1 MDLETVMLGE
11 VKSER
16 ERQIF
21 YNITHMCNLIYKRQ
35 MNLFQKQKQTY
46 RYGKQAYGYQRENM
60 GGRDKSGTCDEY
72 THTTKYKIDTQKG
85 SAE

>member
-1 MDLETVMLGE
+1 
-11 VKSER
+11 
-16 ERQIF
+16 
-21 YNITHMCNLIYKRQ
+21 

-60 GGRDKSGTCDEY
+60 GEGINQELEMN
-72 THTTKYKIDTQKG
+72 THTTTYKIDTQQG